1 MNSKPLR
8 INFFWNWSP
17 AWLAILFVAA
27 LPSVAAPVV
36 QTNETQVV
44 VRSVFNQPANP
55 KEGRDPF
62 FPGSIRP
69 YLSAVVPSAS
79 TTDLSSLVM
88 QGASGDPD
96 HRLAIINNVTF
107 GVGDDA
113 EVVTSRGRIR
123 IHCLE
128 ITDDGAVIEAGGQR
142 HVLHYA
148 PKQ

>member
-1 MNSKPLR
+1 MNSKTFR
-8 INFFWNWSP
+8 IIFFWNWNV
-17 AWLAILFVAA
+17 ARLAILFVSA
-27 LPSVAAPVV
+27 LSAVAAPVV
-36 QTNETQVV
+36 QTNETKVV
-44 VRSVFNQPANP
+44 TCSVFSQPASP

-62 FPGSIRP
+62 FPKSIRP
-69 YLSAVVPSAS
+69 YLSAVAPSAP

-88 QGASGDPD
+88 QGASGNPD

-142 HVLHYA
+142 HVLHYT

>member
-1 MNSKPLR
+1 MNSKTLR
-8 INFFWNWSP
+8 INFFRNWSLVR
-17 AWLAILFVAA
+17 LAILFVTA
-27 LPSVAAPVV
+27 LPAAAAPIV

-44 VRSVFNQPANP
+44 MRSVFTQPANP

-62 FPGSIRP
+62 FPGSVRP
-69 YLSAVVPSAS
+69 YLSAVAPSAP

-128 ITDDGAVIEAGGQR
+128 ITDDSAVIEAGGQR
-142 HVLHYA
+142 HVLHYT